1 MLIQSNV
8 KSVKPSDCFVTS
20 NYKKNKNK
28 MDLNWLTGTAA
39 IRVGC
44 RTLVSPLLPF
54 LIFVDFS
61 SKRREEKKYN
71 EDSREETV
79 YFSYSLK
86 NVFLSVQ
93 PHVRRNKTAT
103 E

>member
-61 SKRREEKKYN
+61 SKRRRKKYN

-79 YFSYSLK
+79 YFS
-86 NVFLSVQ
+86 
-93 PHVRRNKTAT
+93 
-103 E
+103 